1 MQSGHG
7 KRIIGGH
14 SGGTSEPGT
23 GSQKGVPAMSMPHE
37 QVMRLGREAREG
49 LAAIYGERLKRVYLF
64 GSHARG
70 DAREGSDIDVAV
82 VLGGPVDRWEERD
95 RTNDLLS
102 ELSLREDCLMSAVF
116 VSDEELEAAPYAI
129 HRSILREGVL
139 V

>member
-1 MQSGHG
+1 
-7 KRIIGGH
+7 
-14 SGGTSEPGT
+14 
-23 GSQKGVPAMSMPHE
+23 MSMTHE

-49 LAAIYGERLKRVYLF
+49 LTAIYGDRLKRVYLF

-82 VLGGPVDRWEERD
+82 VLRGPVDRWEERD

-102 ELSLREDCLMSAVF
+102 ELSLRDDCLLSAVF
-116 VSDEELEAAPYAI
+116 VSEEELRTAPYAI